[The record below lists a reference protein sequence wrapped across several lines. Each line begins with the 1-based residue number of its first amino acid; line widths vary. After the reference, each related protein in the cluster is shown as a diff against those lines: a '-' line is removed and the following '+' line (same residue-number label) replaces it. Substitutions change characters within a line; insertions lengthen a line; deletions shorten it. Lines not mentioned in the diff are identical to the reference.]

1 MVFGFYRKG
10 KIINIEMQN
19 KVLLEN
25 ERCSEENQTGLLRWA
40 SLEMSVREGLA
51 EAVTFE
57 QLRNRESI
65 SGRGNNG

>member
-25 ERCSEENQTGLLRWA
+25 ERCSEENQMGLLRWA
-40 SLEMSVREGLA
+40 SLEMSVREGL
-51 EAVTFE
+51 VTFE
-57 QLRNRESI
+57 QLRNRENI
-65 SGRGNNG
+65 SGRGNDG